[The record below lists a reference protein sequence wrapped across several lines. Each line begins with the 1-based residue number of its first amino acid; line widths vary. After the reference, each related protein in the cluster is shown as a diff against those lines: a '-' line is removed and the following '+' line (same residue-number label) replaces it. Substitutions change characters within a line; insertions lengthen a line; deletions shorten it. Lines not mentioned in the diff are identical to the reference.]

1 MQQQDLDQVKAII
14 ENLDKANK
22 KVPYFVDLKNHPV
35 YGQFFRDLDSE
46 EIAQIQ
52 KLIDQ
57 YIKEKIEGLK
67 TKWGE
72 LFRRFYVINQEAFW
86 RFRELN
92 SDESQ
97 TESVEFQKTGKVVE
111 EQLFKFENILTQT
124 MLKKPQGLDKT
135 VSAYYDIAY
144 SFFPLYNHIS

>member
-1 MQQQDLDQVKAII
+1 MRAQDLDQVKAII

-22 KVPYFVDLKNHPV
+22 KVPYFHELTKHQV

-52 KLIDQ
+52 WLIDT

-67 TKWGE
+67 TKGGE
-72 LFRRFYVINQEAFW
+72 MFRRFYVINQDTFR
-86 RFRELN
+86 RFRALN
-92 SDESQ
+92 GDEAN
-97 TESVEFQKTGKVVE
+97 TESPDFQETGKVVE
-111 EQLFKFENILTQT
+111 EQLFKFENILTHT
-124 MLKKPQGLDKT
+124 MMKKPQGLDKT

-144 SFFPLYNHIS
+144 SFFPLYNSIW